1 MRSVIVRYH
10 EIALKRGNRPRF
22 VAKLVEN
29 LRAATRD
36 LPVRPAQARMGRIE
50 IPLLAEAGWPEVRR
64 RIEGV
69 FGVVNFSLAER
80 GSRNAEELKRQI
92 GGALEG
98 RVFRSFRIHTKRADK
113 TYPLTSPQI
122 NAEIGAHVRERTG
135 AAVNLDCPELTI
147 LIEILPKE
155 VFFSIE
161 KVPGPGG
168 LPVGIS
174 GPVLVLISGGID
186 SPVAAYRMMQ
196 RSCRVVFVHFHSVPY
211 LDRTSQ
217 EKVKEIVTLLTR
229 HQFHSRLFL
238 VSFGE
243 IQREIVLAV
252 KRPYRVVLYR
262 RMMLRI
268 AETIARQEGAKALVT
283 GESLGQVAS
292 QTLDN
297 IAAIEEAATLP
308 VLRPLIGM
316 DKSEISHQAE
326 RIGTFPIS
334 IIPDQDCCQL
344 FIPRHPSTSVSL
356 EQVKR
361 IESGLNIDE
370 LVKLGVEGAELVK
383 FAFPQVGSQPSALVS
398 RR

>member
-1 MRSVIVRYH
+1 
-10 EIALKRGNRPRF
+10 

-29 LRAATRD
+29 LKAATRD
-36 LPVRPAQARMGRIE
+36 LAVRPAQARMSRIE
-50 IPLLAEAGWPEVRR
+50 VPLLTEADWPEVRR

-80 GSRNAEELKRQI
+80 GFRNAEELKRQI
-92 GGALEG
+92 GEALEG
-98 RVFRSFRIHTKRADK
+98 KVFRSFRIHTKRADK
-113 TYPLTSPQI
+113 AYPWTSPQL
-122 NAEIGAHVRERTG
+122 NTEIGAYVKERTR
-135 AAVNLDCPELTI
+135 AAVDLDHPELTVQ
-147 LIEILPKE
+147 IEILPKE
-155 VFFSIE
+155 IFFSIE

-174 GPVLVLISGGID
+174 GPVLGLISGGID
-186 SPVAAYRMMQ
+186 SPLAVYRMMQ
-196 RSCRVVFVHFHSVPY
+196 RGCRVVFVHFHSVPY
-211 LDRTSQ
+211 LNRTSQ
-217 EKVKEIVTLLTR
+217 EKVKELVTLLTR

-238 VSFGE
+238 VPFGE

-252 KRPYRVVLYR
+252 KRPYRIVLYR

-268 AETIARQEGAKALVT
+268 AETIARQEGAKALIT

-297 IAAIEEAATLP
+297 IATIEEAATLP

-316 DKSEISHQAE
+316 DKNEISHQAE
-326 RIGTFPIS
+326 RIGTFSIS

-344 FIPRHPSTSVSL
+344 FTPRHPSTSVSL

-361 IESGLNIDE
+361 IESGLNVDE
-370 LVKLGVEGAELVK
+370 LVKLGVGGAELVK
-383 FAFPQVGSQPSALVS
+383 FTFPG
-398 RR
+398 